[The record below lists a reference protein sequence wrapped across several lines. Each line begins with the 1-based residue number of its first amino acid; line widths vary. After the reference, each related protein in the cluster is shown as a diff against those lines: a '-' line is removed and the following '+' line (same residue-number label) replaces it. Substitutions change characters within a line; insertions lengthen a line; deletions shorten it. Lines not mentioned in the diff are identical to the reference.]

1 MGWGLRGKGESGVG
15 GGRGE
20 SEVGGGGGGVQSGK
34 GEKRRFALESSS
46 FVGKTGACAAE

>member
-20 SEVGGGGGGVQSGK
+20 SEVGGGGRGGK
-34 GEKRRFALESSS
+34 GENRRFALESSS